1 MQGADHGTVSDNW
14 TRNWQASIA
23 VKITAIVIW
32 AIIIIAFVL
41 SIFLLKDLDRE
52 IQSAYE
58 LKADQI
64 AYQIAMLWGDAH
76 SLSDEQLGH
85 ELRARF
91 EGLGFTGLVM
101 SAGDERLQVGRI
113 QGYPDSVFR
122 RIPMSREDAVPV
134 NVRAYYPDPHLLARE
149 QRNHLTIGLFS
160 VLLVFGI
167 FITWATRIVLHR
179 PLQALVT
186 AIRAISDGD
195 QKVRF
200 DTSRQDEFGT
210 LSRFFNTMLDQLM
223 RQKEALQ
230 QALDEAESAS
240 LSKSAFLAN
249 MSHELRTP
257 LNAII
262 GYSEMLQEDAVALG
276 NSRSVQDLQRI
287 HTAGR
292 HLLTLINGILD
303 LSKIEAGKMQLDVER
318 FDVEAMVQDVVATL
332 KPIMDGN
339 GNQLVVRCE
348 PGLGLMESDET
359 KLRQTLFNLLGN
371 AAKFTEQGTVTLE
384 ASRHARAGEDWLR
397 FVVMDTGI
405 GIPEDQMSR
414 LFQDF
419 SQIDN
424 SSSRKYGGTGLG
436 LAISRRYCQMMGG
449 DIEASSRVGQGS
461 TFTVQLPA
469 SCQAVRE
476 TVTVPPMEKKPVAD
490 TVAAATTLPTGPAGT
505 VRRILVIDDDPGTR
519 ELLGRYLAQPGVEVL
534 QASSG
539 QEGIARARQESP
551 DLITL
556 DVRMPDLNG
565 RAVLQTLKEDPDLRQ
580 IPVVMVSME
589 DFSEDWREAG
599 AAAFL
604 TKPVDRA
611 RLGELVQ
618 SCLRPEGDGSVL
630 LVDDNDG
637 TRALIARTL
646 QEAGLSVIEAEDG
659 VRALELMRRHAPSL
673 VLTDIIMPRM
683 NGFDFLDEI
692 HRDPALRDIPVVVM
706 TALDLSQQDR
716 ERLAGRAYWV
726 MEKNPDMRAEIL
738 QHILDCRKTAAMQP
752 TGSG

>member
-1 MQGADHGTVSDNW
+1 MQGVDHGTVSDNW

-32 AIIIIAFVL
+32 AIILVAFVL

-52 IQSAYE
+52 IQNSYE

-85 ELRARF
+85 ELHSRF
-91 EGLGFTGLVM
+91 EGLGFTGLVL
-101 SAGDERLQVGRI
+101 SAGDQRLQVGRV
-113 QGYPDSVFR
+113 QGYPDSVYR

-149 QRNHLTIGLFS
+149 QRNRLTIGLFS
-160 VLLVFGI
+160 VLLVFGV

-230 QALDEAESAS
+230 QALDVAESAS
-240 LSKSAFLAN
+240 RSKSAFLAN

-262 GYSEMLQEDAVALG
+262 GYSEMLQEDAADKG

-287 HTAGR
+287 HRAGH

-318 FDVEAMVQDVVATL
+318 FDVEGMVRDVVGTL
-332 KPIMDGN
+332 RPIIDAN
-339 GNQLVVRCE
+339 DNQLVLRCE
-348 PGLGLMESDET
+348 PGLGVMDSDET

-371 AAKFTEQGTVTLE
+371 AAKFTEHGTVTLE

-405 GIPEDQMSR
+405 GIPEDQMPR

-419 SQIDN
+419 SQIDS

-436 LAISRRYCQMMGG
+436 LAISRRYCQMLGG

-461 TFTVQLPA
+461 TFTVRLPA
-469 SCQAVRE
+469 SCQAAREALPAVRE
-476 TVTVPPMEKKPVAD
+476 DISSMVDVSAPSVGAP
-490 TVAAATTLPTGPAGT
+490 GT
-505 VRRILVIDDDPGTR
+505 VRRILVIDDDSGTR
-519 ELLGRYLAQPGVEVL
+519 ELLGRYLAQPGVEIV
-534 QASSG
+534 QAASG
-539 QEGIARARQESP
+539 EEGIALARQATP

-556 DVRMPDLNG
+556 DVRMPDLDG
-565 RAVLQTLKEDPDLRQ
+565 RAVLRVLKGDAGLCH

-589 DFSEDWREAG
+589 DFSEEWHDAG
-599 AAAFL
+599 AEAFL

-611 RLGELVQ
+611 RLGELVRDF
-618 SCLRPEGDGSVL
+618 LRPGGDDSIL

-637 TRALIARTL
+637 TRSLIARTL
-646 QEAGLSVIEAEDG
+646 RESGLTVIEAEDG
-659 VRALELMRRHAPSL
+659 AGALESMRGHAPSL
-673 VLTDIIMPRM
+673 VLTDLIMPRM
-683 NGFDFLDEI
+683 NGFDLLDEI
-692 HRDPALRDIPVVVM
+692 HRDERLRDIPVIVM
-706 TALDLSQQDR
+706 TALELTQQDR

-738 QHILDCRKTAAMQP
+738 EQIRECGKALARRRAA
-752 TGSG
+752 GSE

>member
-1 MQGADHGTVSDNW
+1 MQGPDHVTVTDNW

-23 VKITAIVIW
+23 IKITAIVIW
-32 AIIIIAFVL
+32 AIILVAFML
-41 SIFLLKDLDRE
+41 SIFLLKDMDRE
-52 IQSAYE
+52 IQAGYE

-76 SLSDEQLGH
+76 SLSDEQLGL
-85 ELRARF
+85 ELRERF
-91 EGLGFTGLVM
+91 EGLGFTGLVL
-101 SAGDERLQVGRI
+101 SAGEEQLQVGRI
-113 QGYPDSVFR
+113 QGYADSVFR

-134 NVRAYYPDPHLLARE
+134 NVRAFYPDPHLLARD

-186 AIRAISDGD
+186 AIRAISDGN

-200 DTSRQDEFGT
+200 DTDRQDEFGT
-210 LSRFFNTMLDQLM
+210 LARFFNAMLDQLM
-223 RQKEALQ
+223 QQKEALQ
-230 QALDEAESAS
+230 EALEQAESAS
-240 LSKSAFLAN
+240 RSKSAFLAN

-262 GYSEMLQEDAVALG
+262 GYSEMLQEDAAEAG
-276 NSRSVQDLQRI
+276 NERSVQDLQRI
-287 HTAGR
+287 HGAGH
-292 HLLTLINGILD
+292 HLLSLINGILD
-303 LSKIEAGKMQLDVER
+303 LSKIEAGKMQLDVQR
-318 FDVEAMVQDVVATL
+318 FDVNGMLQDVVATL
-332 KPIMDGN
+332 QPILDGN
-339 GNQLVVRCE
+339 GNRFVVQYE
-348 PGLGLMESDET
+348 PDLGLMETDET
-359 KLRQTLFNLLGN
+359 KLRQALFNLLGN
-371 AAKFTEQGTVTLE
+371 AAKFTEGGTVTLE
-384 ASRHARAGEDWLR
+384 ADRYSRGGEDWLR
-397 FVVMDTGI
+397 FVVRDTGI

-419 SQIDN
+419 SQIDS

-449 DIEASSRVGQGS
+449 DIEASSQVGQGS

-469 SCQAVRE
+469 TCQGRRE
-476 TVTVPPMEKKPVAD
+476 PVPARDGDASVAG
-490 TVAAATTLPTGPAGT
+490 TAGPAT
-505 VRRILVIDDDPGTR
+505 QTPAPAEACMRRILVIDDDAGMR
-519 ELLGRYLAQPGVEVL
+519 ELLGRYLAEPGVEVL
-534 QASSG
+534 QAASG
-539 QEGIARARQESP
+539 QEGIECARRSAP

-556 DVRMPDLNG
+556 DVRLPDLNG
-565 RAVLQTLKEDPDLRQ
+565 QAVLQALKADPDLCR

-589 DFSEDWREAG
+589 DFSEAWRAAG
-599 AAAFL
+599 AAGFL

-618 SCLRPEGDGSVL
+618 ACLKPEGDGSVL

-659 VRALELMRRHAPSL
+659 LMALEQMRRHAPSL

-683 NGFDFLDEI
+683 NGFDFLEAI
-692 HRDPALRDIPVVVM
+692 QQDPGLREIPVVVM
-706 TALDLSQQDR
+706 TALDLSEQDR
-716 ERLAGRAYWV
+716 DRLAGRACRV

-738 QHILDCRKTAAMQP
+738 RQIHECKKAA
-752 TGSG
+752 G

>member
-1 MQGADHGTVSDNW
+1 MQGADHGTVTDNW

-32 AIIIIAFVL
+32 AIILIAFVL

-52 IQSAYE
+52 IQADYE

-64 AYQIAMLWGDAH
+64 AYQIAMLWADAN
-76 SLSDEQLGH
+76 SLSDEQLGL

-91 EGLGFTGLVM
+91 EGLGFTGLVL
-101 SAGDERLQVGRI
+101 SAGEERMQVGRI

-122 RIPMSREDAVPV
+122 RIPMSREDAMPV
-134 NVRAYYPDPHLLARE
+134 DVRAYYPDPHALARE
-149 QRNHLTIGLFS
+149 QRNHLTIGLFA
-160 VLLVFGI
+160 VLLVFGV

-179 PLQALVT
+179 PLQALMT

-200 DTSRQDEFGT
+200 DTNRQDEFGT
-210 LSRFFNTMLDQLM
+210 LSRFFNAMLDQLM

-240 LSKSAFLAN
+240 RSKSAFLAN

-262 GYSEMLQEDAVALG
+262 GYSEMLQEDAAELG
-276 NSRSVQDLQRI
+276 NTRSVQDLQRI

-303 LSKIEAGKMQLDVER
+303 LSKIEAGKMQLDVAR
-318 FDVEAMVQDVVATL
+318 FDVEGLVQDVVATL
-332 KPIMDGN
+332 KPIMDAN
-339 GNQLVVRCE
+339 ENDLVVHCA
-348 PGLGLMESDET
+348 PDLGVMESDET

-371 AAKFTEQGTVTLE
+371 AAKFTDQGTVTLE
-384 ASRHARAGEDWLR
+384 VSRHGHAGEDWLR
-397 FVVMDTGI
+397 FVVKDTGI
-405 GIPEDQMSR
+405 GIPVDQMSR

-419 SQIDN
+419 SQIDS

-449 DIEASSRVGQGS
+449 DIEASSRVGEGS
-461 TFTVQLPA
+461 IFV
-469 SCQAVRE
+469 VRL
-476 TVTVPPMEKKPVAD
+476 PVASP
-490 TVAAATTLPTGPAGT
+490 TLRAGAVAEKAVSAEPITTEVPAVAAGPIPAGG
-505 VRRILVIDDDPGTR
+505 RRILVIDDDPGTR
-519 ELLGRYLAQPGVEVL
+519 ELLGRYLAQAGVEVL

-539 QEGIARARQESP
+539 EEGIARARQELP

-565 RAVLQTLKEDPDLRQ
+565 MTVLRTLKEDPALRQ

-589 DFSEDWREAG
+589 DFSEDWHEAG

-604 TKPVDRA
+604 TKPVDRN

-618 SCLRPEGDGSVL
+618 TCLLPEGDGSVL

-646 QEAGLSVIEAEDG
+646 QEAGLPVIEAEDG
-659 VRALELMRRHAPSL
+659 IRGLELMRRHKPSL

-692 HRDPALRDIPVVVM
+692 HRDPALCDIPVVVM
-706 TALDLSQQDR
+706 TALDLSEQDR
-716 ERLAGRAYWV
+716 ARLSGRAYWV

-738 QHILDCRKTAAMQP
+738 KQIRDCRKA
-752 TGSG
+752 TGVCPDGSA